1 MWGRKYDIW
10 CWLGMNYLW
19 QVILTFT
26 LNTETYHC
34 PEQRYKAQE
43 GGGSVSWLLLC
54 NGLCAWVKQDR
65 QERRRGGARSSHSSG
80 WSDWRCYSPLQPSHL
95 SAGSSLQVQWGQV
108 TQTEAAFLSQNPLQ
122 LHGSWTIQA
131 LDCSMSSV
139 SSADT
144 RFQLWET
151 MWADMNYFEKHE
163 FPTSVYLVLCWV
175 GLFVDRLAFSVKKKW
190 FYQAVAI
197 QQYIAVC
204 FIDGVLFSLYC
215 RIELDLDCDLK
226 NFFQDFL
233 AVKLALFS
241 WPFKTSLLSL
251 LFTLPPCLWSQG
263 K

>member
-26 LNTETYHC
+26 LNAETYHC

-43 GGGSVSWLLLC
+43 GGSSVSWLLLC

-65 QERRRGGARSSHSSG
+65 REGGRGGARSSHSSG

-131 LDCSMSSV
+131 LDHSMSSA
-139 SSADT
+139 SSATT

-175 GLFVDRLAFSVKKKW
+175 GLFVDRLAFSVKKMVLSSSCHPAVHCSV
-190 FYQAVAI
+190 FYWWG
-197 QQYIAVC
+197 
-204 FIDGVLFSLYC
+204 FVLFVLLYWTWFGLWPK
-215 RIELDLDCDLK
+215 E
-226 NFFQDFL
+226 
-233 AVKLALFS
+233 LFS
-241 WPFKTSLLSL
+241 ETFLQLN
-251 LFTLPPCLWSQG
+251 
-263 K
+263 